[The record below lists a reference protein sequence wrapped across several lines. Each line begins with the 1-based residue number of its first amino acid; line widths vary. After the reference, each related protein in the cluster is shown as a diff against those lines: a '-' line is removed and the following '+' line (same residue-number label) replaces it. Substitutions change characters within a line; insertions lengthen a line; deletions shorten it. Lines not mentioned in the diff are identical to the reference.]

1 MTPAPV
7 ACAAPG
13 CANSVPRRR
22 GPGRPAVYCSPACR
36 PTPRRPRILIE
47 VDHPD
52 VSPDG
57 RPVERVWTV
66 RLRRGRRVVVI
77 ADDLG
82 WPSANALAGALDD
95 LLRPSA
101 RQKGGRIE

>member
-1 MTPAPV
+1 
-7 ACAAPG
+7 
-13 CANSVPRRR
+13 
-22 GPGRPAVYCSPACR
+22 VYCSPECR
-36 PTPRRPRILIE
+36 PKHPRSRIAVE

-52 VSPDG
+52 ASPDG

-66 RLRRGRRVVVI
+66 RLRRGDEVVVI

-95 LLRPSA
+95 LLRPRS
-101 RQKGGRIE
+101 RPKGGTIE